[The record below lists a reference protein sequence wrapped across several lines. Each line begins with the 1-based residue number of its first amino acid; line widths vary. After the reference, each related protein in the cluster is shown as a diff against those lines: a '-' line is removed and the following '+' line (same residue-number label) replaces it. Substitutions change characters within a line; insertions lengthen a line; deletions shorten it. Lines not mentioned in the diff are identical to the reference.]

1 MKTAAL
7 QQTKART
14 RTTNPMGAATEMDEQ
29 AKPPV
34 TRRARLRAWAVER
47 RKPLTTLAFAMLGFG
62 ACSAGV
68 ATAAWTRACAGG
80 CPTAAQI
87 ADFAPA
93 QASVVY
99 DARGGLLAMF
109 YHERR
114 QVVSLKTLPRH
125 VPLAFV
131 AIEDRRYFD
140 HEGVDALRLLGA
152 VRDNVLDGF
161 GASGAST
168 ITMQLARN
176 LFPQQLPMR
185 EKSIRRKVA
194 EVRLALAMERR
205 FSKRR
210 ILELYLNHIYLGAGA
225 YGIEAAA
232 KTYFNKSAAQLT
244 LGEAATLAA
253 LPKAPSYY
261 SPRRNPE
268 AAEARRNLVLA
279 AMAEMGVISP
289 ERAQREVGAPL
300 VLSSPIGA
308 LNAPYFV
315 EEVRREMERKFG
327 DLLYTGGLR
336 IYTTLDPT
344 LQNAAEQAL
353 ETHLREVE
361 NGKFGY
367 FPHVSYEK
375 FTARRKDPSTNLSA
389 TPYLQ
394 GVVVAMDP
402 NTADVLALVGGR
414 DFRQS
419 QFNRAT
425 QALRQPGSAFKPFV
439 YAAGLEHG
447 RSPNFRVSDA
457 PITLG
462 NWSPR
467 NYGGDYG
474 GMTTLRQA
482 LKMSRNMVAIRLGR
496 QVGIDNVRNLAR
508 RVGLETEI
516 PGYAPVYLGAAS
528 VYPLDLIASY
538 AAFGNGGVRVEP
550 HFVRRV
556 DDPRGKLLWTP
567 APVQKPALD
576 PGVAW
581 LLTDML
587 REVVDHGTGY
597 NARNPAVGN
606 LPYDIPAAGK
616 TGTTND
622 ATDVW
627 FVGYTPDLLAGVWL
641 GFDRPKRIMAGA
653 TGGSFAVPVWAEVVR
668 TYYQN
673 HDKPPAWPRPHT
685 LVARRITP
693 WNGKA
698 VTADCPYAGGAYTDY
713 FAASVAPVP
722 GCDAPPEPTF
732 VDPTPELPGRPVFPG
747 QPRVPQTIIQSVR
760 VPQ

>member
-1 MKTAAL
+1 MS
-7 QQTKART
+7 
-14 RTTNPMGAATEMDEQ
+14 AATDMDKRAEL
-29 AKPPV
+29 AT
-34 TRRARLRAWAVER
+34 TRRARLRAWAAER
-47 RKPLTTLAFAMLGFG
+47 RKPLTTLAFAALGFG
-62 ACSAGV
+62 ACSAGA

-93 QASVVY
+93 QASTVY
-99 DARGGLLAMF
+99 DAQGGLLAMF

-114 QVVSLKTLPRH
+114 QVVPMNTLPRH

-140 HEGVDALRLLGA
+140 HEGVDPLRLLGA
-152 VRDNVLDGF
+152 VRDNLFEGF

-176 LFPQQLPMR
+176 LFPQQLPMQ

-194 EVRLALAMERR
+194 EARLALAMERR

-210 ILELYLNHIYLGAGA
+210 ILELYLNHIYLGSGA
-225 YGIEAAA
+225 YGVEAAA
-232 KTYFNKSAAQLT
+232 RTYFNKPAAQLSV
-244 LGEAATLAA
+244 GEAATLAA

-279 AMAEMGVISP
+279 AMAEMGVISA
-289 ERAQREVGAPL
+289 ERAQREARTPL
-300 VLSSPIGA
+300 VLSSPSGA
-308 LNAPYFV
+308 LHAPYFV

-336 IYTTLDPT
+336 IYTTLDT
-344 LQNAAEQAL
+344 MLQNAAEQAL
-353 ETHLREVE
+353 EAHLREVE
-361 NGKFGY
+361 RGKFGY

-375 FTARRKDPSTNLSA
+375 FTAGRKDPNANLSA

-394 GVVVAMDP
+394 GIVAAMDP

-447 RSPNFRVSDA
+447 RSPNSRVSDA
-457 PITLG
+457 PLTLG
-462 NWSPR
+462 SWSPR
-467 NYGGDYG
+467 NYGGEYG

-516 PGYAPVYLGAAS
+516 PPYAPVYIGAAS

-556 DDPRGKLLWTP
+556 EDPRGKLLWTP

-576 PGVAW
+576 PGVGW

-641 GFDRPKRIMAGA
+641 GFDQPKRIMAGA
-653 TGGSFAVPVWAEVVR
+653 TGGSFAVPVWAAVVR
-668 TYYQN
+668 TYYKN
-673 HDKPPAWPRPHT
+673 HPKPPEWPRPHT

-698 VTADCPYAGGAYTDY
+698 VTADCPYAASAYIDY
-713 FAASVAPVP
+713 FGASVAPEP
-722 GCDAPPEPTF
+722 GCEAPPEPQL
-732 VDPTPELPGRPVFPG
+732 VDPTPELPGRPMFPG
-747 QPRVPQTIIQSVR
+747 QPRVPQKIIQSVR
-760 VPQ
+760 TPG